1 MTPTSVYGIMV
12 KYEFEFHISHGEEIM
27 QALSAFNE
35 DKWKNLSVEIVE
47 AGVREY
53 SN

>member
-1 MTPTSVYGIMV
+1 LSECFNHSED
-12 KYEFEFHISHGEEIM
+12 EFEFHISHGEEIM